1 MSEPSREFAET
12 FERPPEEPIDLDAYW
27 RAPCAPETT
36 AWSMDPA
43 YTWQDKPH
51 RLLYDCLREIH
62 HLRKATPAV
71 EVVAPVAHQVS
82 AEQRLLERTLAAEA
96 ERDRWRAL
104 AECEAGIK
112 APEGWEWFPYDE
124 EEAAMW
130 LSGDSYVYRDAN
142 GVFHGVFLH
151 RRTPEISG
159 PYRYYL
165 EAIEAA
171 NQAAEQDALADSAA
185 TGMVA
190 EARQGEE

>member
-1 MSEPSREFAET
+1 MS
-12 FERPPEEPIDLDAYW
+12 RPDDDLDQYTAALDPEEA
-27 RAPCAPETT
+27 
-36 AWSMDPA
+36 
-43 YTWQDKPH
+43 
-51 RLLYDCLREIH
+51 
-62 HLRKATPAV
+62 RKAMEAECRALKVLLET
-71 EVVAPVAHQVS
+71 PVAHQVS
-82 AEQRLLERTLAAEA
+82 LLERTLAAEA